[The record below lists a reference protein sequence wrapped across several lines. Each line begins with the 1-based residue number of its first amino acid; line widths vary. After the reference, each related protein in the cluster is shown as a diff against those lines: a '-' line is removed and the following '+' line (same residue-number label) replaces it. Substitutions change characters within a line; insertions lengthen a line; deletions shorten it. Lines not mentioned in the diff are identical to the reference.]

1 MAILANEV
9 LPPQMWVVA
18 APPPSPSRL
27 PVPADLLDPGPQGHE
42 ENAWCQRLQDFLR
55 RNVLEEEDMIEP

>member
-18 APPPSPSRL
+18 APPPPPAGSLYLLTFWIPDLRATKKTPGASDSRI
-27 PVPADLLDPGPQGHE
+27 
-42 ENAWCQRLQDFLR
+42 FLGETFWKKR
-55 RNVLEEEDMIEP
+55 I